1 MFNLLLVV
9 IVIIV
14 IVGAAI
20 VVVIII
26 IIVVVVDQAGVVVTT
41 ATFAPLDGCLVII
54 AIGVVAIA
62 FGQRRVLCKGPLGK
76 RHFPDGYSVFPALW
90 LR

>member
-1 MFNLLLVV
+1 LRQVVVVAIAVV
-9 IVIIV
+9 IVV
-14 IVGAAI
+14 

-76 RHFPDGYSVFPALW
+76 RHFPGGYSVFPALW